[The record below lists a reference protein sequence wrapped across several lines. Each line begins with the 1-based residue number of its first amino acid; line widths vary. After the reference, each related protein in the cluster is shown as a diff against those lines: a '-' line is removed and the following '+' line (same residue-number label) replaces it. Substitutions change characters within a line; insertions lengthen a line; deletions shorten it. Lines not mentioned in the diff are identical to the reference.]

1 MKELLHST
9 PAVDANALRA
19 RLTEEGYL
27 FFPGLLPVDIIDDV
41 RSQLARILYDSNWLA
56 SGPPELS
63 GPSELEAADGA
74 VEEGSP
80 GFFGAYTAIQST
92 EAFHSLAIRPE
103 LLDLAERLLGEP
115 AFAHPAHICR
125 IAPPSPGANPTP
137 IHQDYR
143 FIQGCI
149 DTLTTWIPLSAAP
162 PEIDGLRVLAGSP
175 RLGVL
180 PVRASDGPGMLRA
193 EADENHPEWRTTT
206 YQPGDVLLFTNLTV
220 HGAMPNRTGQLRLSA
235 DFRYQA
241 ITSPMARDL
250 LGTGKPHYHPDVPD
264 FPTLTRG
271 WTSTRSIQIPPEIPI
286 VNRWDP
292 APTTSPL
299 GRPTSA
305 ISRVSEARKA
315 STIDTFAGDRGL
327 SRYFLCRSAWF
338 AVPWTN
344 E

>member
-1 MKELLHST
+1 MKDLLDSL
-9 PAVDANALRA
+9 PILDDADALRA

-27 FFPGLLPVDIIDDV
+27 FFRGLLPRDVVDDARTRI
-41 RSQLARILYDSNWLA
+41 ARILYDSNWLA
-56 SGPPELS
+56 PDSAPDELLAS
-63 GPSELEAADGA
+63 DRA

-92 EAFHSLAIRPE
+92 EAFHQLAVRPE
-103 LLDLAERLLGEP
+103 LLALAERLLGEP
-115 AFAHPAHICR
+115 SFAHPAHICR

-149 DTLTTWIPLSAAP
+149 DTLTTWLPLSAAP
-162 PEIDGLRVLAGSP
+162 PEIGGLRVLAGSP

-180 PVRASDGPGMLRA
+180 PVKASDGPGMMRA

-206 YQPGDVLLFTNLTV
+206 YQPGDVLLFTSLTV
-220 HGAMPNRTGQLRLSA
+220 HGAMPNRTRKLRVSA

-241 ITSPMARDL
+241 VSAPMARDL
-250 LGTGKPHYHPDVPD
+250 LGVGKPHYHPDVPD

-271 WTSTRSIQIPPEIPI
+271 WTSTDSIELPPNVNI

-292 APTTSPL
+292 RTDDVPTPPSRFAPS
-299 GRPTSA
+299 G
-305 ISRVSEARKA
+305 VV
-315 STIDTFAGDRGL
+315 G
-327 SRYFLCRSAWF
+327 
-338 AVPWTN
+338 
-344 E
+344 